1 MSRAIEFERENLA
14 LAAGD
19 RTEHPLGLWMRNPA
33 HPHMWA
39 MNQLYVEGR
48 RPGLTPADLAAE
60 LDRGLADARHR
71 RAVVTDDATGIALAD
86 GMRAAGYRATPLM
99 VMLLDAEPPAPPRGM
114 AHEIDE
120 AAMRA
125 LEQRLV
131 LDSTQIP
138 EHDRPVVLEGHA
150 HIRATVPGTRAF
162 AGVRDGRDVC
172 QTTLFAHDGV
182 GQPED
187 VETATAHRGHG
198 IAAAT
203 VSLAAREALA
213 AGCDLV
219 FILCSAESGPF
230 ALYAGLGFRAAGRF
244 WTFNRQV

>member
-1 MSRAIEFERENLA
+1 MSRAIEFEKENLA

-19 RTEHPLGLWMRNPA
+19 RTEHPLGLWLRNPA

-48 RPGLTPADLAAE
+48 RPDLTAEALAAE

-71 RAVVTDDATGIALAD
+71 RAIVTDDATGMALAE
-86 GMRAAGYRATPLM
+86 GMRAAGYRVTPLM
-99 VMLLDAEPPAPPRGM
+99 VMLLDAEPPAPPPGM

-120 AAMRA
+120 RAMQA
-125 LEQRLV
+125 LEERLV
-131 LDSTQIP
+131 VESTHIP
-138 EHDRPVVLEGHA
+138 EHDRPVVLAGHA
-150 HIRATVPGTRAF
+150 HIRATVPGTRVF
-162 AGVRDGRDVC
+162 AGVRKGRDVC
-172 QTTLFAHDGV
+172 QTTLFAHDGI

-187 VETATAHRGHG
+187 VETAASHRGHG

-203 VSLAAREALA
+203 VCLAAREALA
-213 AGCDLV
+213 AGCETV

-230 ALYAGLGFRAAGRF
+230 GLYAGLGFRAAGRF

>member
-1 MSRAIEFERENLA
+1 
-14 LAAGD
+14 
-19 RTEHPLGLWMRNPA
+19 
-33 HPHMWA
+33 

-48 RPGLTPADLAAE
+48 RPDLTAETVVAE

-71 RAVVTDDATGIALAD
+71 RAIVTDDATGRRVAE
-86 GMRAAGYRATPLM
+86 GMRAAGYGVGPLA
-99 VMLLDAEPPAPPRGM
+99 VMLLDREPPEPAPGV

-125 LEQRLV
+125 LETRIV
-131 LDSTQIP
+131 EDDPQIP
-138 EHDRPVVLEGHA
+138 EHDRAVVVEGHA
-150 HIRATVPGTRAF
+150 HMRAASDGRVRVRRF
-162 AGVRDGRDVC
+162 AGTDGGQDVC
-172 QTTLFAHDGV
+172 RTFLYTDGAT

-187 VETATAHRGHG
+187 VETLRAHRGKG

-219 FILCSAESGPF
+219 FILCHAATGPVS
-230 ALYAGLGFRAAGRF
+230 LYADLGFRVSGRF
-244 WTFNRQV
+244 WTFNRQA